1 MLDGNQVAGALVQLG
16 AAGASLYG
24 VVRCVRLQRFAGDRR
39 LTVLAWFFALF
50 AAAMVLQA
58 AWQISAGAGP
68 ATFGPGDGGHAAFNA
83 TRPPFERGLLRPEG
97 EERVNILFVGAH
109 SLMLASLVIGVWAF
123 GHRSKPGAGDLPIT
137 PTLAIVPVL
146 ALLPFEAI
154 GSIVPLMLALEAG
167 LTLYLAARA
176 FINHIERRSA
186 GAVQVA
192 LGFLLFFI
200 GHFLFYLA
208 HQPGMGHS
216 GIGDILGLVG
226 IVLLVQVLPGTK

>member
-1 MLDGNQVAGALVQLG
+1 MLDGNQVAGVLVQLG
-16 AAGASLYG
+16 AAGASVYG
-24 VVRCVRLQRFAGDRR
+24 VARCVRLQRFAPDRR
-39 LTVLAWFFALF
+39 LTALAWFFALF

-58 AWQISAGAGP
+58 AWQLSAGAGP
-68 ATFGPGDGGHAAFNA
+68 TSFGPPGGDHAAVNG
-83 TRPPFERGLLRPEG
+83 TRLPFERGLLHTEG
-97 EERVNILFVGAH
+97 QERVNILFVGAH
-109 SLMLASLVIGVWAF
+109 ALMLASLVVGVWAF
-123 GHRSKPGAGDLPIT
+123 GHRSRRAAEA
-137 PTLAIVPVL
+137 TLAPAL

-154 GSIVPLMLALEAG
+154 GSLVPLMLALEAG

-176 FINHIERRSA
+176 FINHVERRSA

-192 LGFLLFFI
+192 IGFLLFFI

-208 HQPGMGHS
+208 HQPGMGRT